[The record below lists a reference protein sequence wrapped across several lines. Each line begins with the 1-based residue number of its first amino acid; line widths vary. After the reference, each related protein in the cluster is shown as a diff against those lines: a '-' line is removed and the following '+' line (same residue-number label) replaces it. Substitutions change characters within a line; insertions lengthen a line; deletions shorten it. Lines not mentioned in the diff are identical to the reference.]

1 MDFQTLMSMPVA
13 LEKSVRI
20 SSKSH
25 KSLTK
30 PEQKIKMSST
40 KSKCEMW
47 RFYASCS
54 PVKLPSL
61 IASLSA
67 RLRPSATK
75 RNKRGDSGQPCQSP
89 RSAWKNG
96 EAAPLIRTEKEIVV
110 IQLRIHLINAMS
122 KPRCIKIKRR

>member
-1 MDFQTLMSMPVA
+1 MTVDFPTLMSMPVA
-13 LEKSVRI
+13 LEKSLRI
-20 SSKSH
+20 SSKAH
-25 KSLTK
+25 KSLAE
-30 PEQKIKMSST
+30 PEQKINMSST

-47 RFYASCS
+47 RFCASCS

-75 RNKRGDSGQPCQSP
+75 RNKRGDSGQPCRSP

-96 EAAPLIRTEKEIVV
+96 EAALLIRTEKEIVV
-110 IQLRIHLINAMS
+110 IQLRIHVINAIL
-122 KPRCIKIKRR
+122 KPRCVKIN